1 MFYRHPC
8 VDKGGKTIYIPKF
21 RSMKKNADKL
31 EEMLTPEWLELY
43 YVDHCSI
50 LLDIKIVFKT
60 IASVFRRTGAK

>member
-1 MFYRHPC
+1 
-8 VDKGGKTIYIPKF
+8 
-21 RSMKKNADKL
+21 MKKNADKL